1 MIVSPLAFG
10 NKPSAIKAEIKSGL
24 KLLEDKQDV
33 PTGHGLF
40 RILHQD
46 FGDKRLIW
54 DASDFTQIAEARQI
68 FKDLIAEGFV
78 PYIIDRLTGE
88 PTSMPMSNFDAMAEE
103 VFMEEREII
112 MSPMQS
118 AVGG

>member
-1 MIVSPLAFG
+1 MIVSPFVFG
-10 NKPSAIKAEIKSGL
+10 KTPSNIEV
-24 KLLEDKQDV
+24 KLENNLRILEDKQNV
-33 PTGHGLF
+33 PKGHGLF

-54 DASDFTQIAEARQI
+54 DVSDFSQIAEARQI

-78 PYIIDRLTGE
+78 PYIIDKITGE
-88 PTSMPMSNFDAMAEE
+88 PTNMPMANFDPMAEE

-112 MSPMQS
+112 MSPMHS